1 MPDMINEIDKNP
13 KDMFLKAFRD
23 GNPVFV
29 RSDNENSLN
38 AKTAGLLILYKAVLE
53 EKRVVR
59 WSRS

>member
-13 KDMFLKAFRD
+13 KDKLLKAFRD

-38 AKTAGLLILYKAVLE
+38 ARTVG
-53 EKRVVR
+53 
-59 WSRS
+59 